1 MKEIK
6 MGSLRVREYFKK
18 KYLEMV
24 ERGET
29 WELLRLMGPTGPRA
43 IVEGKEM
50 IVLASNN
57 YLNLANDPRI
67 RKAAMEAIEKYG
79 WGAGSDWSIAG
90 YTDLQEE
97 LHKKIAEFKKTE
109 AGLAFQTGYA
119 VNAGTIPKIVGRGDI
134 ILSEELNHGSII
146 DGVRLSRADKI
157 VYKHCDVGDLEDKL
171 RKAHGKYKNILIVT
185 DGVFSMDG
193 DIAPVD
199 KIQKLADEFGAMTYV
214 DDAHGE
220 GVLGEGRGIGVHF
233 GLEKKIDFQMGTFSK
248 ALGSFGGMLAGDKE
262 VIDYVRNT
270 ARTWL
275 LSAAYP
281 PSVTAANIKALE
293 IVMSEPERVRRLWDN
308 RNYFKKE
315 LDSMGFNTGK
325 SQTPIIPV
333 IVGDTKKVKELARI
347 LFNEGIFVLPI
358 VYPMVPRGTE
368 RIRNQV
374 NADHTREDLDKAL
387 DAYERAGKKL
397 GII

>member
-1 MKEIK
+1 MN
-6 MGSLRVREYFKK
+6 MGTLKVKEYFKK
-18 KYLEMV
+18 KYLELV

-43 IVEGKEM
+43 VVEGREM

-67 RKAAMEAIEKYG
+67 KKAAMEAIEKYG

-109 AGLAFQTGYA
+109 AGLAFQTGFA
-119 VNAGTIPKIVGRGDI
+119 VNSGTIPKIVEKGDV

-157 VYKHCDVGDLEDKL
+157 IYKHCDVGDLEDKL
-171 RKAHGKYKNILIVT
+171 RKVHGKYKNILIVT

-199 KIQKLADEFGAMTYV
+199 EIQKLADEFGAMTYV

-233 GLEKKIDFQMGTFSK
+233 GVEDKIDFQMGTFSK
-248 ALGSFGGMLAGDKE
+248 ALGSFGGMLAGDKD

-293 IVMSEPERVRRLWDN
+293 IVMSESERVRRLWDN
-308 RNYFKKE
+308 TKYFKKE
-315 LDSMGFNTGK
+315 LESMGFNTGR

-333 IVGDTKKVKELARI
+333 IVGDTKKVRELARM
-347 LFNEGIFVLPI
+347 LFDEGIFVLPI

-387 DAYERAGKKL
+387 SAYEKAGKKL

>member
-1 MKEIK
+1 
-6 MGSLRVREYFKK
+6 MGSPKVRNYFKK
-18 KYLEMV
+18 KYLELV

-29 WELLRLMGPTGPRA
+29 WELLRLMGPTGPKA
-43 IVEGKEM
+43 IVEGREM

-67 RKAAMEAIEKYG
+67 KKAAMEAIEKYG

-109 AGLAFQTGYA
+109 AGLAFQTGFA
-119 VNAGTIPKIVGRGDI
+119 VNSGTIPAIVGRGDV

-157 VYKHCDVGDLEDKL
+157 IYKHCDVGDLEDKL
-171 RKAHGKYKNILIVT
+171 RKVHGKYKNILIVT

-193 DIAPVD
+193 DIAPID

-248 ALGSFGGMLAGDKE
+248 ALGSFGGMLAGDRE

-281 PSVTAANIKALE
+281 PSVAAANIKALE

-308 RNYFKKE
+308 TRYFKKE
-315 LDSMGFNTGK
+315 LESLGFNTGR

-333 IVGDTKKVKELARI
+333 IVGDTKKVKELARM
-347 LFNEGIFVLPI
+347 LFDEGIFVLPI

-374 NADHTREDLDKAL
+374 NSDHTKEDLDKAL
-387 DAYERAGKKL
+387 NAYEKAGKKL

>member
-1 MKEIK
+1 

>member
-1 MKEIK
+1 LGEVK
-6 MGSLRVREYFKK
+6 MGSPRVREYFKK
-18 KYLEMV
+18 KYLELV

-67 RKAAMEAIEKYG
+67 KRAAIEAIEKYG

-90 YTDLQEE
+90 YTDLQEK

-119 VNAGTIPKIVGRGDI
+119 VNAGTIPAIVGKGDVV
-134 ILSEELNHGSII
+134 LSEELNHGSII

-157 VYKHCDVGDLEDKL
+157 IYKHCDVGDLEDKL
-171 RKAHGKYKNILIVT
+171 RKVHGKYKNILIVT

-193 DIAPVD
+193 DIAPMD
-199 KIQKLADEFGAMTYV
+199 EIQKLADEFGAMTYV

-233 GLEKKIDFQMGTFSK
+233 GIEDKIDFQMGTFSK
-248 ALGSFGGMLAGDKE
+248 ALGSFGGMLAGDRE

-275 LSAAYP
+275 LSAAHP

-308 RNYFKKE
+308 TRYFKKE
-315 LDSMGFNTGK
+315 LESLGFNTGR

-333 IVGDTKKVKELARI
+333 IVGDTKKVKELARM
-347 LFNEGIFVLPI
+347 LFDEGIFVLPI

-387 DAYERAGKKL
+387 NAYERAGKKL

>member
-1 MKEIK
+1 MEGGEV
-6 MGSLRVREYFKK
+6 GSPRIREYFKRR
-18 KYLEMV
+18 YQELV

-29 WELLRLMGPTGPRA
+29 WTLLKLMGPTGPRA
-43 IVEGKEM
+43 IVEGREM

-67 RKAAMEAIEKYG
+67 KRAAEEAIEKYG

-97 LHKKIAEFKKTE
+97 LHNKIAEFKKTE
-109 AGLAFQTGYA
+109 AGLAFQTGFA
-119 VNAGTIPKIVGRGDI
+119 VNAGTIPAIVGKGDV

-146 DGVRLSRADKI
+146 DGVRLSRADRI
-157 VYKHCDVGDLEDKL
+157 IYKHCDVGGLEDNL
-171 RKAHGKYKNILIVT
+171 RKVHGKYNNILIVT

-199 KIQKLADEFGAMTYV
+199 EIQKLADEYGAMTYV

-233 GLEKKIDFQMGTFSK
+233 GLEDKIDFQMGTFSK
-248 ALGSFGGMLAGDKE
+248 ALGSFGGMLAGDRE

-293 IVMSEPERVRRLWDN
+293 IVMNEPERVRRLWDN

-315 LDSMGFNTGK
+315 LDSLGFDTGR

-333 IVGDTKKVKELARI
+333 IVGDTKKVKKLASM
-347 LFNEGIFVLPI
+347 LFDDGIFVLPI
-358 VYPMVPRGTE
+358 VYPMVARGTE

>member
-1 MKEIK
+1 
-6 MGSLRVREYFKK
+6 MGSPKVREYFKK

-43 IVEGKEM
+43 IVEGREM

-67 RKAAMEAIEKYG
+67 KRAAIEAIEKYG

>member
-1 MKEIK
+1 
-6 MGSLRVREYFKK
+6 MGSPRVREYFKK
-18 KYLEMV
+18 KYLELV

-43 IVEGKEM
+43 VVEGREM

-67 RKAAMEAIEKYG
+67 KKAAMEAIEKYG

-90 YTDLQEE
+90 YTDLQEK
-97 LHKKIAEFKKTE
+97 LHRKIAEFKKTE
-109 AGLAFQTGYA
+109 AGLAFQTGFA
-119 VNAGTIPKIVGRGDI
+119 VNAGTIPKIVSKGDV

-146 DGVRLSRADKI
+146 DGVRLSRADKVI
-157 VYKHCDVGDLEDKL
+157 YKHCDVGDLEDKL
-171 RKAHGKYKNILIVT
+171 RKVHGKYRNILIVT

-293 IVMSEPERVRRLWDN
+293 IVMKEPERVRRLWDN

-333 IVGDTKKVKELARI
+333 IVGDTKKVKELARM
-347 LFNEGIFVLPI
+347 LFDEGIFVLPI

-387 DAYERAGKKL
+387 SAYEKAGKKL

>member
-1 MKEIK
+1 MEGGEVGSPRIK
-6 MGSLRVREYFKK
+6 EYFKRR
-18 KYLEMV
+18 YQELV

-29 WELLRLMGPTGPRA
+29 WTLLKLMGPTGPRA
-43 IVEGKEM
+43 VVEGREM

-67 RKAAMEAIEKYG
+67 KRAAEEAIEKHG

-97 LHKKIAEFKKTE
+97 LHNKIAEFKKTE
-109 AGLAFQTGYA
+109 AGLAFQTGFA
-119 VNAGTIPKIVGRGDI
+119 VNAGTIPAIVGKGDV

-146 DGVRLSRADKI
+146 DGVRLSRADRMI
-157 VYKHCDVGDLEDKL
+157 YKHCDMGDLEDNL
-171 RKAHGKYKNILIVT
+171 RKVHGKYNNILIVT

-199 KIQKLADEFGAMTYV
+199 EIQKLADEYGAMTYV

-233 GLEKKIDFQMGTFSK
+233 GLEDKIDFQMGTFSK
-248 ALGSFGGMLAGDKE
+248 ALGSFGGMLAGDRE

-293 IVMSEPERVRRLWDN
+293 IVMNEPERVRRLWDN

-315 LDSMGFNTGK
+315 LDSLGFDTGR

-333 IVGDTKKVKELARI
+333 IVGDTKKVKKLASM
-347 LFNEGIFVLPI
+347 LFDEGIFVLPI
-358 VYPMVPRGTE
+358 VYPMVARGTE

>member
-1 MKEIK
+1 
-6 MGSLRVREYFKK
+6 MGSPRVREYFKK
-18 KYLEMV
+18 KYLELV

-67 RKAAMEAIEKYG
+67 KRAAIEAIEKYG

-90 YTDLQEE
+90 YTDLQEK

-119 VNAGTIPKIVGRGDI
+119 VNAGTIPAIVGKGDVV
-134 ILSEELNHGSII
+134 LSEELNHGSII

-157 VYKHCDVGDLEDKL
+157 IYKHCDVGDLEDKL
-171 RKAHGKYKNILIVT
+171 RKVHGKYKNILIVT

-193 DIAPVD
+193 DIAPMD
-199 KIQKLADEFGAMTYV
+199 EIQKLADEFGAMTYV

-233 GLEKKIDFQMGTFSK
+233 GIEDKIDFQMGTFSK
-248 ALGSFGGMLAGDKE
+248 ALGSFGGMLAGDRE

-275 LSAAYP
+275 LSAAHP

-308 RNYFKKE
+308 TRYFKKE
-315 LDSMGFNTGK
+315 LESLGFNTGR

-333 IVGDTKKVKELARI
+333 IVGDTKKVKELARM
-347 LFNEGIFVLPI
+347 LFDEGIFVLPI

-387 DAYERAGKKL
+387 NAYERAGKKL